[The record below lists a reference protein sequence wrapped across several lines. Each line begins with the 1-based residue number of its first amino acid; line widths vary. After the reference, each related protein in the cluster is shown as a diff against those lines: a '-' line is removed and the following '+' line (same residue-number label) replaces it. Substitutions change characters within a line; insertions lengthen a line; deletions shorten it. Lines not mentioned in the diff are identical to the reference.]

1 MCGELYFDLGNFGE
15 YMLSSLDLATC
26 LCLYYFLA
34 PKGRML
40 SLDFSFFKKSSYHT
54 HSMVIV
60 GNGKAHIDCAQLEIL
75 YSIHQNT
82 DGKMETT
89 VVI

>member
-15 YMLSSLDLATC
+15 YTLYSLDSAHVCVCTIFWLQRAGC
-26 LCLYYFLA
+26 YHWIFNFL
-34 PKGRML
+34 KIFL
-40 SLDFSFFKKSSYHT
+40 SY

-60 GNGKAHIDCAQLEIL
+60 GNGKARIDCAQLEIL